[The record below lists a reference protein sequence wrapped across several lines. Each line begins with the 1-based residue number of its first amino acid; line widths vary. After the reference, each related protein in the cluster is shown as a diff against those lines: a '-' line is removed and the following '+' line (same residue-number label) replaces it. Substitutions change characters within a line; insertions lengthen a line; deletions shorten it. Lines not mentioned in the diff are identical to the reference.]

1 MGYGGRYARWATAAV
16 RLVPVAAG
24 LHVPGVAVDWEFYPL
39 LQRCE
44 EVRVA
49 AADLRWLDW
58 ERWSQRQN
66 AAMKL
71 GGIVGTLTLEGNL
84 APFTSLLR
92 AAEVLHAGKGATFCQ
107 RSPKI
112 PPPRSPKNPPLL
124 G

>member
-1 MGYGGRYARWATAAV
+1 MLRRVLEMAHW
-16 RLVPVAAG
+16 
-24 LHVPGVAVDWEFYPL
+24 HVPGAAVDWEFYPL

-49 AADLRWLDW
+49 GSDLRWLDW

-71 GGIVGTLTLEGNL
+71 GGIVGTLTLEGDL

-92 AAEVLHAGKGATFCQ
+92 AAEVLHAGKGAAFGLGKMEVEMEEEDS
-107 RSPKI
+107 R
-112 PPPRSPKNPPLL
+112 PPQ
-124 G
+124 